1 MSLTMNEY
9 DPKFCD
15 GHYCPKDC
23 DGCPYREEN
32 RDNRNTEDE
41 RFILCKAI
49 DTYGV
54 DAQCKVAIEEMSEL
68 TKELCKY
75 FRGADN
81 ADYIAE
87 EVADVRIMLD
97 QLCIMFGIE
106 LRAQRHRTEK
116 MERLQRRLETE

>member
-1 MSLTMNEY
+1 M
-9 DPKFCD
+9 
-15 GHYCPKDC
+15 
-23 DGCPYREEN
+23 
-32 RDNRNTEDE
+32 TEDE

-54 DAQCKVAIEEMSEL
+54 DAQCKMAIEEMSEL

-81 ADYIAE
+81 DDYIAE

-106 LRAQRHRTEK
+106 IRAQRHRTEK
-116 MERLQRRLETE
+116 LERLRRRLEGA

>member
-1 MSLTMNEY
+1 MTL
-9 DPKFCD
+9 DK
-15 GHYCPKDC
+15 
-23 DGCPYREEN
+23 RRILEEAGLIYP
-32 RDNRNTEDE
+32 DNAVE
-41 RFILCKAI
+41 RAVLCKAI

-54 DAQCKVAIEEMSEL
+54 DAQCKMAIEEMSEL

-75 FRGADN
+75 FRGVDN

-106 LRAQRHRTEK
+106 IRAQRHRTEK
-116 MERLQRRLETE
+116 LERLQRRLETE

>member
-1 MSLTMNEY
+1 M
-9 DPKFCD
+9 
-15 GHYCPKDC
+15 
-23 DGCPYREEN
+23 
-32 RDNRNTEDE
+32 TEDE

-54 DAQCKVAIEEMSEL
+54 DTQCKVAIEEMSEL

-81 ADYIAE
+81 ADHIAE

-97 QLCIMFGIE
+97 QVCIMFGTE
-106 LRAQRHRTEK
+106 FRAMRHKTEK
-116 MERLQRRLETE
+116 LERLRRRLETE